1 MSGKLQEVVNKQ
13 KDEAKNI
20 TDEESRILQLVG
32 FVVGEEEFAIPILTI
47 QEIIKPIEYTRV
59 PRTPPF
65 VLGVFNLRGSVIP
78 LIDLRMKFGVPANKS
93 DDMRY
98 IVLKDGDEIAGFVID
113 RLNQAL
119 RIHKNQIDPAPEAT
133 TQEKKDME
141 IAYKLASLT
150 KSNCVVYVKNPL
162 WLQLVWV

>member
-1 MSGKLQEVVNKQ
+1 MSGKLQEVVKKQQEQ
-13 KDEAKNI
+13 KDVVPDN
-20 TDEESRILQLVG
+20 EENEILQLVG

-59 PRTPPF
+59 PRTPSH

-133 TQEKKDME
+133 TQEKSLIEGVGKQNDK
-141 IAYKLASLT
+141 IITILRVAKLLERDF
-150 KSNCVVYVKNPL
+150 
-162 WLQLVWV
+162 

>member
-1 MSGKLQEVVNKQ
+1 MSGKLQEVVQKQ
-13 KDEAKNI
+13 QQQKEVVPES
-20 TDEESRILQLVG
+20 EENEILQLVG

-59 PRTPPF
+59 PRTPSH

-78 LIDLRMKFGVPANKS
+78 LIDLRMKFGVSATKS

-133 TQEKKDME
+133 TQEKSLIEGVGKQNDK
-141 IAYKLASLT
+141 IITILRVGKLLERDF
-150 KSNCVVYVKNPL
+150 
-162 WLQLVWV
+162 

>member
-1 MSGKLQEVVNKQ
+1 MSDKLKEVISQQQQQQNPTVS
-13 KDEAKNI
+13 
-20 TDEESRILQLVG
+20 EEEEILQLVG

-47 QEIIKPIEYTRV
+47 QEIIKPIEHTRV
-59 PRTPPF
+59 PRTPDY

-98 IVLKDGDEIAGFVID
+98 IVLKDGDETAGFVID

-119 RIHKNQIDPAPEAT
+119 RIEKSRIDPAPETT
-133 TQEKKDME
+133 TQDKSLIEGVGKQDDK
-141 IAYKLASLT
+141 IITILKVSKLLERDF
-150 KSNCVVYVKNPL
+150 
-162 WLQLVWV
+162 

>member
-1 MSGKLQEVVNKQ
+1 MSGKLQEVVKKQQEQ
-13 KDEAKNI
+13 KDVVPDN
-20 TDEESRILQLVG
+20 EENEILQLVG

-47 QEIIKPIEYTRV
+47 QEIIKPIEYTRA
-59 PRTPPF
+59 PRTPSH

-133 TQEKKDME
+133 TQEKSLIEGVGKQNDK
-141 IAYKLASLT
+141 IITILRVAKLLERDF
-150 KSNCVVYVKNPL
+150 
-162 WLQLVWV
+162 